1 MDDDGEIESRV
12 RAALAIALADTA
24 YLPPNVLITDV
35 VCAIG
40 YVDADSDF
48 GYSVVRCGSPW
59 AARGLLHMADMA
71 IDAEAEGD

>member
-1 MDDDGEIESRV
+1 MDDLTIEANV
-12 RAALAIALADTA
+12 RGALAAALAGTD
-24 YLPPNVLITDV
+24 YLPANVLITDV

-59 AARGLLHMADMA
+59 SARGLMVM
-71 IDAEAEGD
+71 AEAAMDEEADAG